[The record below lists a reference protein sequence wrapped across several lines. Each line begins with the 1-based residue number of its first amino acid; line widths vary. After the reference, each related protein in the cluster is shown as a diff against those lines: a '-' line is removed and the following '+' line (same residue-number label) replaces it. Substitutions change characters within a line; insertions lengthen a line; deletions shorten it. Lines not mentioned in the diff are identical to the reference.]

1 MLVAD
6 AAGLL
11 RAMRSFE
18 RVGFTVIADPSVGAL
33 DLGGGP
39 EDRLN
44 LLRQIVIESIARV
57 YYRVAGFL

>member
-11 RAMRSFE
+11 RAMHSFE

-39 EDRLN
+39 GDRLS
-44 LLRQIVIESIARV
+44 LLRHIAIESIARV

>member
-1 MLVAD
+1 MVVAD
-6 AAGLL
+6 SAGLL

-18 RVGFTVIADPSVGAL
+18 RVGFTVIVDPSVGAL

-39 EDRLN
+39 EDRVN
-44 LLRQIVIESIARV
+44 LLRQVAIESIARV